1 MKKNYSINGIWRIIY
16 FNMIPTKR
24 KMKRK
29 QLIERVQTLEY
40 VLSNVI
46 NNARNLELVIDYY
59 VEMNGHV
66 KKFEKFLDKKAE
78 DARSPKSESE

>member
-1 MKKNYSINGIWRIIY
+1 
-16 FNMIPTKR
+16 MIPTKR

-29 QLIERVQTLEY
+29 ELIDRVQALEY

-59 VEMNGHV
+59 VEMNGDV
-66 KKFEKFLDKKAE
+66 KKFEKFLDKKQE
-78 DARSPKSESE
+78 DANSTEPESE

>member
-1 MKKNYSINGIWRIIY
+1 
-16 FNMIPTKR
+16 
-24 KMKRK
+24 MKRK

-59 VEMNGHV
+59 VEMNGDV
-66 KKFEKFLDKKAE
+66 KKFEKFLDKKQE
-78 DARSPKSESE
+78 DGNSTKPESK

>member
-1 MKKNYSINGIWRIIY
+1 
-16 FNMIPTKR
+16 MIPTKR

-46 NNARNLELVIDYY
+46 NNARNLELIIDYY
-59 VEMNGHV
+59 VEMKGDV
-66 KKFEKFLDKKAE
+66 KKFEKFLDKKQE
-78 DARSPKSESE
+78 DGNSTKPESK